1 MDLEFE
7 EELYKILDRYT
18 QGDSWTETPL
28 DGDEVDKLTEH
39 IRNQL
44 NLINGNITNEEYLE
58 LEESGTD
65 TDVVCPLCKEKL
77 TCVEHKLGEHTTYIY
92 THDESCPF
100 IGFEYVDDEDL
111 KGLSDYL
118 NNRGE

>member
-7 EELYKILDRYT
+7 EELYKILDKYT
-18 QGDSWTETPL
+18 QDDSWTETPL

-58 LEESGTD
+58 LEEQATSEYTNEE
-65 TDVVCPLCKEKL
+65 EK
-77 TCVEHKLGEHTTYIY
+77 
-92 THDESCPF
+92 
-100 IGFEYVDDEDL
+100 
-111 KGLSDYL
+111 
-118 NNRGE
+118 